1 MNTMRNKKGFLYTD
15 TKRIFLK
22 PNIYISIVCVALS
35 LLFSLEEDGLQSQGA
50 VYTYLRS
57 LNMTGVL
64 VAYAFCTWSFGLS
77 LCEDMEK
84 KYILYQL
91 SRGDLK
97 KYVVSKTI
105 VIFLSSLLTMVLGSI
120 LFLFACRCRIP
131 WNDETLDGLSAFCYG
146 TFDSLIREKH
156 YFCYCLL
163 CSVFQGMRAGILSL
177 WAAVFS
183 TIISS
188 KIMVL
193 ALPILMYQ
201 ILIAY
206 NRKWYGIN
214 IFDIYYVKIF
224 EDDWKMA
231 VLLIL
236 ICIVMLV
243 SGGTVMY
250 KRLKARL

>member
-1 MNTMRNKKGFLYTD
+1 MRDKKGYLYTD
-15 TKRIFLK
+15 TKRILLK
-22 PNIYISIVCVALS
+22 PNIYISVVCVALS
-35 LLFSLEEDGLQSQGA
+35 LLFSLEEDGLQPQGVA
-50 VYTYLRS
+50 YTYIRS
-57 LNMTGVL
+57 INMTGVL

-77 LCEDMEK
+77 LYEDLEK

-97 KYVVSKTI
+97 KYVVSKTSM
-105 VIFLSSLLTMVLGSI
+105 IFLSSLLTMVLGSV
-120 LFLFACRCRIP
+120 LFVLACRCQIP
-131 WNDETLDGLSAFCYG
+131 WNDEAINGLNAFYYG
-146 TFDSLIREKH
+146 AFGSLLREKH
-156 YFCYCLL
+156 YFRYCLL

-206 NRKWYGIN
+206 TGKWYGIN
-214 IFDIYYVKIF
+214 IFDIYYVKVF

-231 VLLIL
+231 VMLIL